1 MSRPPLIDNFRLS
14 LQGKTMF
21 VAGSTNMIPE
31 EYRKTAS
38 TLFPS
43 DGSLAKQKPDI
54 EAVIAFAEILGIGN
68 DYRRLLDTNTVEQM
82 AHFLRHF
89 QNNLDLLIQ
98 KTWVEKADE
107 TRKEKL
113 QKRVPPLI
121 DEIEKGNYQRAL
133 IDFGVILEELAYL
146 FFGAQSNEDDFTEYT
161 FRIDTQMGL
170 FWWYGGQIGRLRS
183 VLNQALDDTVLR
195 AVLLLGI
202 CYLTN
207 F

>member
-1 MSRPPLIDNFRLS
+1 
-14 LQGKTMF
+14 MF

-38 TLFPS
+38 ALFPS
-43 DGSLAKQKPDI
+43 DAPIAKQKPDI
-54 EAVIAFAEILGIGN
+54 EAAIAFADILGIGN
-68 DYRRLLDTNTVEQM
+68 DYRRLLDTNSVEQI

-89 QNNLDLLIQ
+89 RNNLDLLIQ

-113 QKRVPPLI
+113 QKRVPPFI
-121 DEIEKGNYQRAL
+121 DEIEKESYQQAL
-133 IDFGVILEELAYL
+133 IDFSVILEELAYL

-170 FWWYGGQIGRLRS
+170 FWWYGGQLGRLRNLLTQ
-183 VLNQALDDTVLR
+183 VLDDKVLR
-195 AVLLLGI
+195 AILLLGI